1 MSGNAF
7 DNKQVCFK
15 GEVMRCVC
23 DRDGFKIYAMNVD
36 AVRYRGVK
44 LNKYGNVSIAGD
56 LPELSMGIE
65 YEVRATPKQPKNPAY
80 DTTYYVDVIRR
91 NQPLTREGVRTFLEE
106 VTSVDRAA
114 VIADAYPNIIEL
126 VKEGRTHEIDTDRL
140 KGIGEHSLAIII
152 DKITQNFHLSDIVAE
167 FNGVLSFT
175 MVKKLYDKYK
185 SVDMLKSALVKEPYT
200 TLTNVNGIG
209 FKKADDM
216 VIVMQDE
223 GILDFEY
230 DIKTS
235 QDRCHACIMYVLGEN
250 ENEGNTKMDISK
262 LLSAVKDL
270 APECIDTFSFAMN
283 NNDIWFDTETKEVA
297 LSFTR
302 DMEEY
307 VATTVAD
314 NLDKWTDNKWQCDT
328 ERYREVDGFKLSDEQ
343 MGVLDMVNNSA
354 ISVLNGAAGCVDC
367 DTEFFTGTEWKR
379 IADYEHGDK
388 VLQYNEDST
397 AELVYPLRY
406 IKQHAD
412 YLWHFETKYGLDQCL
427 SDNHECYYITSK
439 GNLYHKP
446 FKEVREGHQNI
457 KTGFSGK
464 FITSFAY
471 GGSGINLTDDE
482 IRLMVATFADGS
494 FYGSNKDNAESP
506 AYNRARFHVKKDRK
520 KKRLIELAKAAGVS
534 YRMTGSAAEGYND
547 IYIDVPFR
555 AKHYPPDWYNC
566 TNHQLNVIADEV
578 MFWDGNHKENNRYS
592 TTSKDDA
599 DFIQFVY
606 AATGR
611 RATIHKNDR
620 SGQEHLTC
628 GSTYVRKSAEY
639 SVSYTDRTLIGI
651 CNDSRPDHKKTDITE
666 YKTKDGYEYC
676 FTVPSHMLIL
686 RRNNKIFITGNC
698 GKSSAVSA
706 LIAMLDDMDKSY
718 MLMAPTGKAA
728 KVLQSVTNR
737 PVSTIHR
744 AIGYS
749 PTGLW
754 EYNENNHL
762 DVDVIIVDE
771 TSMVDVY
778 LFWRLIQAIDFA
790 ATKLLLIGDDAQL
803 PSVGCGNVFHDL
815 MESNLIPTTTLTK
828 VFRYGDGGV
837 MKVATDIRMST
848 PYLPSSI
855 RGGFGKFGN
864 NADYVFYD
872 ISTDDKDERV
882 AKYESRVVSIYKKLI
897 ESGCPLSDIQVI
909 NAKNVGE
916 YGADKYNK
924 LLQKVA
930 NKNCGSD
937 NFFKSGD
944 NMYYVG
950 DIVMQCS
957 NNYKA
962 PTSEIVMSSVEI
974 RFYRENKDV
983 EWPTCFV
990 ANGESGKV
998 VSVSKDF
1005 IDIDFGN
1012 GCVVQYNHGMAQDIK
1027 LGYAI
1032 TTHKSQGSGFNNVI
1046 LVTAKSDTFTL
1057 NSNLLYVGVTRSKKR
1072 CFHVGSVDTVNKVI
1086 KKKADMTRNTF
1097 MTDMLRKRWLENND
1111 K

>member
-1 MSGNAF
+1 MSGDNF
-7 DNKQVCFK
+7 ENKQVCFK
-15 GEVMRCVC
+15 GEVARCVC
-23 DRDGFKIYAMNVD
+23 DREGFKIYAMNVD
-36 AVRYRGVK
+36 TQRYKGLR
-44 LNKYGNVSIAGD
+44 LNKWGNLCIAGD

-106 VTSVDRAA
+106 ITSVDRAT

-140 KGIGEHSLAIII
+140 KGIGEHSLAVII

-185 SVDMLKSALVKEPYT
+185 SVDMLKSALVDAPYA
-200 TLTNVNGIG
+200 TLTAVNGIG

-223 GILDFEY
+223 GVLDFEY

-307 VATTVAD
+307 VATTIVD

-328 ERYREVDGFKLSDEQ
+328 EKYREIPDGTLTDEQ
-343 MGVLDMVNNSA
+343 IGVLDMVNNSS
-354 ISVLNGAAGCVDC
+354 ICILRGAAGV
-367 DTEFFTGTEWKR
+367 
-379 IADYEHGDK
+379 
-388 VLQYNEDST
+388 
-397 AELVYPLRY
+397 
-406 IKQHAD
+406 
-412 YLWHFETKYGLDQCL
+412 
-427 SDNHECYYITSK
+427 
-439 GNLYHKP
+439 
-446 FKEVREGHQNI
+446 
-457 KTGFSGK
+457 
-464 FITSFAY
+464 
-471 GGSGINLTDDE
+471 
-482 IRLMVATFADGS
+482 
-494 FYGSNKDNAESP
+494 
-506 AYNRARFHVKKDRK
+506 
-520 KKRLIELAKAAGVS
+520 
-534 YRMTGSAAEGYND
+534 
-547 IYIDVPFR
+547 
-555 AKHYPPDWYNC
+555 
-566 TNHQLNVIADEV
+566 
-578 MFWDGNHKENNRYS
+578 
-592 TTSKDDA
+592 
-599 DFIQFVY
+599 
-606 AATGR
+606 
-611 RATIHKNDR
+611 
-620 SGQEHLTC
+620 
-628 GSTYVRKSAEY
+628 
-639 SVSYTDRTLIGI
+639 
-651 CNDSRPDHKKTDITE
+651 
-666 YKTKDGYEYC
+666 
-676 FTVPSHMLIL
+676 
-686 RRNNKIFITGNC
+686 
-698 GKSSAVSA
+698 GKSSAVRAVIS
-706 LIAMLDDMDKSY
+706 MLDDMDKSY
-718 MLMAPTGKAA
+718 VIMAPTGKSA
-728 KVLQSVTNR
+728 KLVAEMTGR
-737 PVSTIHR
+737 EAKTIHR

-749 PTGLW
+749 PTGAW
-754 EYNENNHL
+754 MYNENNHL

-828 VFRYGDGGV
+828 VFRYGEGGV

-962 PTSEIVMSSVEI
+962 PTSEIVMSPVEI

>member
-1 MSGNAF
+1 MNN
-7 DNKQVCFK
+7 NKTCWFK
-15 GEVMRCVC
+15 GELVKRVYKS
-23 DRDGFKIYAMNVD
+23 DGFGVYAVEVD
-36 AVRYRGVK
+36 KYKYPMVEH
-44 LNKYGNVSIAGD
+44 NKYGSVSIIGD
-56 LPELSMGIE
+56 LPELIHGVE
-65 YEVRATPKQPKNPAY
+65 YEIEAVREDGKYGASYRIKN
-80 DTTYYVDVIRR
+80 IRR

-106 VTSVDRAA
+106 ITSVDRAA

-140 KGIGEHSLAIII
+140 KGIGEHSLAVII

-185 SVDMLKSALVKEPYT
+185 SVDMLKSALVDAPYA
-200 TLTNVNGIG
+200 TLTAVNGIG

-230 DIKTS
+230 NIKTS

-250 ENEGNTKMDISK
+250 ENDGNTKMDISK
-262 LLSAVKDL
+262 LIGAVKDL

-307 VATTVAD
+307 VATTIVD
-314 NLDKWTDNKWQCDT
+314 NLDKWTDNKWQCDI
-328 ERYREVDGFKLSDEQ
+328 EKYREIPDGTLTDEQ
-343 MGVLDMVNNSA
+343 IGVLDMVNNSS
-354 ISVLNGAAGCVDC
+354 ICILRGAAGV
-367 DTEFFTGTEWKR
+367 
-379 IADYEHGDK
+379 
-388 VLQYNEDST
+388 
-397 AELVYPLRY
+397 
-406 IKQHAD
+406 
-412 YLWHFETKYGLDQCL
+412 
-427 SDNHECYYITSK
+427 
-439 GNLYHKP
+439 
-446 FKEVREGHQNI
+446 
-457 KTGFSGK
+457 
-464 FITSFAY
+464 
-471 GGSGINLTDDE
+471 
-482 IRLMVATFADGS
+482 
-494 FYGSNKDNAESP
+494 
-506 AYNRARFHVKKDRK
+506 
-520 KKRLIELAKAAGVS
+520 
-534 YRMTGSAAEGYND
+534 
-547 IYIDVPFR
+547 
-555 AKHYPPDWYNC
+555 
-566 TNHQLNVIADEV
+566 
-578 MFWDGNHKENNRYS
+578 
-592 TTSKDDA
+592 
-599 DFIQFVY
+599 
-606 AATGR
+606 
-611 RATIHKNDR
+611 
-620 SGQEHLTC
+620 
-628 GSTYVRKSAEY
+628 
-639 SVSYTDRTLIGI
+639 
-651 CNDSRPDHKKTDITE
+651 
-666 YKTKDGYEYC
+666 
-676 FTVPSHMLIL
+676 
-686 RRNNKIFITGNC
+686 
-698 GKSSAVSA
+698 GKSSAVRAVIS
-706 LIAMLDDMDKSY
+706 MLDDMDKSY
-718 MLMAPTGKAA
+718 VIMAPTGKSA
-728 KVLQSVTNR
+728 KLVAEMTGR
-737 PVSTIHR
+737 EAKTIHR

-754 EYNENNHL
+754 EYNKNNPL

-778 LFWRLIQAIDFA
+778 LFWRLVQAINFA
-790 ATKLLLIGDDAQL
+790 STKLLLIGDDAQL

-828 VFRYGDGGV
+828 VFRYGEGGV
-837 MKVATDIRMST
+837 MKVATDIRTST

-872 ISTDDKDERV
+872 ISTDDKDERI
-882 AKYESRVVSIYKKLI
+882 AKYEARVVSIYKKLI
-897 ESGCPLSDIQVI
+897 ESGCPLTDIQVI

-962 PTSEIVMSSVEI
+962 PTSEIVMSPVEA

-1072 CFHVGSVDTVNKVI
+1072 CFHVGSIDTVNKVI

-1097 MTDMLRKRWLENND
+1097 MTDMLRKRWIENND

>member
-140 KGIGEHSLAIII
+140 KCIGEHSLAIII

-185 SVDMLKSALVKEPYT
+185 SVDILKSALVDAPYT
-200 TLTNVNGIG
+200 TLTAVNGIG

-270 APECIDTFSFAMN
+270 TPECIDTFSFAMN

-314 NLDKWTDNKWQCDT
+314 NLDKWTDNKWKCDT
-328 ERYREVDGFKLSDEQ
+328 EKYREVDGFKLSDEQ
-343 MGVLDMVNNSA
+343 MGLLDMVCNSS
-354 ISVLNGAAGCVDC
+354 IGILRGFAGC
-367 DTEFFTGTEWKR
+367 G
-379 IADYEHGDK
+379 
-388 VLQYNEDST
+388 
-397 AELVYPLRY
+397 
-406 IKQHAD
+406 
-412 YLWHFETKYGLDQCL
+412 
-427 SDNHECYYITSK
+427 
-439 GNLYHKP
+439 
-446 FKEVREGHQNI
+446 
-457 KTGFSGK
+457 KTMS
-464 FITSFAY
+464 
-471 GGSGINLTDDE
+471 
-482 IRLMVATFADGS
+482 
-494 FYGSNKDNAESP
+494 
-506 AYNRARFHVKKDRK
+506 VK
-520 KKRLIELAKAAGVS
+520 
-534 YRMTGSAAEGYND
+534 
-547 IYIDVPFR
+547 
-555 AKHYPPDWYNC
+555 
-566 TNHQLNVIADEV
+566 
-578 MFWDGNHKENNRYS
+578 
-592 TTSKDDA
+592 
-599 DFIQFVY
+599 
-606 AATGR
+606 
-611 RATIHKNDR
+611 
-620 SGQEHLTC
+620 
-628 GSTYVRKSAEY
+628 
-639 SVSYTDRTLIGI
+639 
-651 CNDSRPDHKKTDITE
+651 
-666 YKTKDGYEYC
+666 
-676 FTVPSHMLIL
+676 
-686 RRNNKIFITGNC
+686 
-698 GKSSAVSA
+698 A
-706 LIAMLDDMDKSY
+706 LISMLDDMDKSY
-718 MLMAPTGKAA
+718 VLMAPTGKAA
-728 KVLQSVTNR
+728 KLLSEVTGR
-737 PVSTIHR
+737 EARTIHR
-744 AIGYS
+744 AIGYN
-749 PTGLW
+749 PMGAW
-754 EYNENNHL
+754 EFNEENPL

-962 PTSEIVMSSVEI
+962 PTSEIVMSPVEI